1 MKLLFPIILV
11 ATLAVSA
18 LSQASIRGGLKVN
31 GVALGAKY
39 ADVVKKLGK
48 PTRDVTNRKM
58 DECIAAHIRTLYYPG
73 LKLELSDDGKKAFTL
88 FSFEVTSA
96 AWDVSGAKV
105 GNSQTDIQKF
115 FGTKG
120 RTIQKETAGPLW
132 LYEMTDESPGSS
144 NFFFKAG
151 KVVKIQSGYEM
162 C

>member
-1 MKLLFPIILV
+1 MKLLFPMIFI
-11 ATLAVSA
+11 AA
-18 LSQASIRGGLKVN
+18 LSVPGLSQNSIRGGLKVN
-31 GVALGAKY
+31 GIALGAKY
-39 ADVVKKLGK
+39 ADVIKKLGK

-58 DECIAAHIRTLYYPG
+58 DECIGAHIRTINYPG
-73 LKLELSDDGKKAFTL
+73 LKLELSDEGNKSFTV
-88 FSFEVTSA
+88 FSFEVTLA
-96 AWDVSGAKV
+96 NWNVSGAKI
-105 GNSQTDIQKF
+105 GNAPADIQKL

-120 RTIQKETAGPLW
+120 RTIQKEMAGPLW